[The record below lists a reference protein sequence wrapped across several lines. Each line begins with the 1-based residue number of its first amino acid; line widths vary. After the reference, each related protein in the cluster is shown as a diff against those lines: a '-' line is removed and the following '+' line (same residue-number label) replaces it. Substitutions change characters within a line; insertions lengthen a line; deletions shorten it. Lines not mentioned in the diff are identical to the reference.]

1 MCGKAQTLGKN
12 LHLPSLSLATLSV
25 SFLAGHYP
33 RTAAIKVTATF
44 LLYFFSF
51 SCQQKEM
58 QIPEIRLNGFDNF
71 KCSRKLNGGEK
82 RKSAAQINKYIYENK

>member
-1 MCGKAQTLGKN
+1 
-12 LHLPSLSLATLSV
+12 
-25 SFLAGHYP
+25 
-33 RTAAIKVTATF
+33 
-44 LLYFFSF
+44 
-51 SCQQKEM
+51 M